1 MADEETKEGKESAG
15 VVGED
20 FDQFF
25 DRIKERNKNYKYEDG
40 LNADKLAE
48 VSSVLCRVCATLHVS
63 MPMMVLFLIQRHK
76 VFSDA

>member
-1 MADEETKEGKESAG
+1 MADEETKEGKETAG
-15 VVGED
+15 AVGED

-48 VSSVLCRVCATLHVS
+48 VSSVLCCVCATLHVS
-63 MPMMVLFLIQRHK
+63 MPMMVLLLIQRQK